1 MLQGGVDGGGRRE
14 IGFHLLAGETAGGYT
29 YTGAHGHITPLLLSA
44 EGVKKMLSSYAIPTT
59 NIKMRVC
66 ATSRI
71 GWRLPFPSLQAHGC
85 HWHRTE
91 ELNLKTADCC
101 EDRITHWVCDPNS
114 RHEIHVQV
122 QAISPAGKKIPLSR
136 SPSHSSDPKEE
147 QCSPCFEKSCRGSLK
162 QANTSAP
169 LRFSE
174 HSYTCP
180 DINPTV
186 IFLKPS
192 VPPPSLQWGG
202 QQEQT

>member
-1 MLQGGVDGGGRRE
+1 
-14 IGFHLLAGETAGGYT
+14 
-29 YTGAHGHITPLLLSA
+29 
-44 EGVKKMLSSYAIPTT
+44 MLSSYAIPTT

-91 ELNLKTADCC
+91 ELNLQTADCY

-136 SPSHSSDPKEE
+136 SPCYSSDPKEE

-169 LRFSE
+169 VRFSE